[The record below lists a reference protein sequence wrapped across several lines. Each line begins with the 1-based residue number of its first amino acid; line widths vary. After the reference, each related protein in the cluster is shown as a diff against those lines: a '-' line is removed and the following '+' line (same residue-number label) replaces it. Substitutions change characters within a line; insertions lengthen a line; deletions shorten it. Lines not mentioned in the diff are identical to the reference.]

1 MKSIYEY
8 PPPILQQMHRK
19 ETTNSGVSK
28 VNAIKRDDC
37 LEASDLNNAF
47 VWWVNEC
54 EYSYRISNLNKN

>member
-28 VNAIKRDDC
+28 VNAMKRDDC
-37 LEASDLNNAF
+37 LVASDLNNAF
-47 VWWVNEC
+47 GVVSEWVWVFV
-54 EYSYRISNLNKN
+54 SNIEFK